1 MQFLK
6 VSTKLITDK
15 NVTANELRIYIYLL
29 SLYNEENV
37 VTLL

>member
-15 NVTANELRIYIYLL
+15 NVTANELRIYISFK
-29 SLYNEENV
+29 SL
-37 VTLL
+37 

>member
-29 SLYNEENV
+29 SL
-37 VTLL
+37 